1 MKKRAASG
9 VQKQESSL
17 KGPSNATASS
27 GATRSL
33 SDRVTAQLLL
43 PMLQGIAETRAGLL
57 TFVYQQGLEALEQ
70 LLAEE
75 AEAIAGPKGKHLPDR
90 THHHWGTTQTSL
102 PMGGRRIVVERP
114 RIRSKDGHEAALPS
128 VEAFAAADPLPDR
141 VAEQVVLGVSTRG
154 FARSL
159 EPLPATV
166 RSRGTSK
173 SSASRALVAKTTEK
187 VADFLKSS
195 LETVDII
202 ALFLDGIE
210 VAEQVVVVA
219 LGVVGDGTKVPLG
232 LWQGSTEN
240 AAICTALLQDLVGR
254 GLKVNE
260 PLLCVIDG
268 GKGIRKAVRDVFGE
282 HAVVQR
288 CQVHKTRNV
297 RDHLSESRRG
307 WVAGQMQDA
316 YKARSADVAKRR
328 LLQLVA
334 WLEANG
340 EEGAAASLRE
350 GLDETLTVLR
360 LGLPVLL
367 TRTFST
373 TNPIENLNGTIRRVI
388 RNVKRWR
395 PGPMVRRWTALG
407 IAEAQRSFHRIKGHA
422 HMLLLIRALRPQPA
436 TVEAKEKAA

>member
-1 MKKRAASG
+1 MKKKAATEVG
-9 VQKQESSL
+9 KQESSFEPRSC
-17 KGPSNATASS
+17 GNP
-27 GATRSL
+27 SL
-33 SDRVTAQLLL
+33 SDKVTAQLLL

-57 TFVYQQGLEALEQ
+57 AFVYQQGLEALERVLQ
-70 LLAEE
+70 AD
-75 AEAIAGPKGKHLPDR
+75 AEALAGPKGKHLPDR
-90 THHHWGTTQTSL
+90 THHRWGTTQTSL
-102 PMGGRRIVVERP
+102 PLGGRRIVVERP
-114 RIRSKDGHEAALPS
+114 RVRSKDGHEASLPS
-128 VEAFAAADPLPDR
+128 IETLSAADSLPER
-141 VAEQVVLGVSTRG
+141 VAEQIVLGVSTRG
-154 FARSL
+154 YKRSL
-159 EPLPATV
+159 EPLPAKV

-187 VADFLKSS
+187 MDDFLKSS
-195 LETVDII
+195 LEQVDLI

-219 LGVVGDGTKVPLG
+219 LGVTCDGTKVPLG

-240 AAICTALLQDLVGR
+240 AAICTELLQDLLGR
-254 GLKVNE
+254 GLKIDQ

-282 HAVVQR
+282 RAVVQR

-316 YKARSADVAKRR
+316 YRTKSAEVAKRR
-328 LLQLVA
+328 LLQLVD
-334 WLEANG
+334 WLESNG
-340 EEGAAASLRE
+340 EQSAAASLRE

-360 LGLPVLL
+360 LALPTLL

-373 TNPIENLNGTIRRVI
+373 TNPIENLNGNIRRVI

-407 IAEAQRSFHRIKGHA
+407 IAEAQRGFHRVKGHA
-422 HMLLLIRALRPQPA
+422 HMLLLVRALRPQTP
-436 TVEAKEKAA
+436 TIESQEKAA

>member
-1 MKKRAASG
+1 MKKRAATEVG
-9 VQKQESSL
+9 KQESSL
-17 KGPSNATASS
+17 VSRSRSARPSLSS
-27 GATRSL
+27 GM
-33 SDRVTAQLLL
+33 TAQLLL

-57 TFVYQQGLEALEQ
+57 EFVYQQGLEALEQ
-70 LLAEE
+70 MLQGE
-75 AEAIAGPKGKHLPDR
+75 AEAIVGPKGKHLPDR
-90 THHHWGTTQTSL
+90 THHHWGSTQTSM
-102 PMGGRRIVVERP
+102 PMGGRRVVIERP
-114 RIRSKDGHEAALPS
+114 RVRGKDGREAVLPS
-128 VEAFAAADPLPDR
+128 VEAFAAHDPLPDR
-141 VAEQVVLGVSTRG
+141 VAEQIVLGVSTRRY
-154 FARSL
+154 ARSL

-187 VADFLKSS
+187 VTDFLKSS
-195 LETVDII
+195 LETVELI

-219 LGVVGDGTKVPLG
+219 LGVTCDGTKRPLG

-240 AAICTALLQDLVGR
+240 AAICTELLQDLLGR
-254 GLKVNE
+254 GLKVDQ
-260 PLLCVIDG
+260 PFLCVIDG

-282 HAVVQR
+282 RAVVQR

-316 YKARSADVAKRR
+316 YRARSVDVAKRR
-328 LLQLVA
+328 LMQLVD
-334 WLEANG
+334 WLESNG
-340 EEGAAASLRE
+340 EQSAAASLRE

-360 LGLPVLL
+360 LGLPPLL

-407 IAEAQRSFHRIKGHA
+407 ISEAQRTFRRIKGHA
-422 HMLLLIRALRPQPA
+422 HILLLVRALRPQSPS
-436 TVEAKEKAA
+436 VESKDKAA

>member
-1 MKKRAASG
+1 MKKRAATEAG
-9 VQKQESSL
+9 KQESST
-17 KGPSNATASS
+17 GSPSSV
-27 GATRSL
+27 TRPL
-33 SDRVTAQLLL
+33 SERATAQLLL

-57 TFVYQQGLEALEQ
+57 AFVYQQGLEALEQ
-70 LLAEE
+70 MLQAE
-75 AEAIAGPKGKHLPDR
+75 ADAIAGPKGKHLPDR
-90 THHHWGTTQTSL
+90 THHHWGSTQTSL

-114 RIRSKDGHEAALPS
+114 RVRGKDGGEAVLPS
-128 VEAFAAADPLPDR
+128 FEALAAADPLPNR

-154 FARSL
+154 YARSL
-159 EPLPATV
+159 EPLPDTV

-173 SSASRALVAKTTEK
+173 SSASRALVAKTAEK

-195 LETVDII
+195 LETVDLI

-219 LGVVGDGTKVPLG
+219 LGVACDGTKVPLG

-240 AAICTALLQDLVGR
+240 AAICTELLQDLLGR
-254 GLKVNE
+254 GLKVE
-260 PLLCVIDG
+260 QPFLCVIDG

-282 HAVVQR
+282 RAVVQR

-316 YKARSADVAKRR
+316 YRAKSAEVAKRR

-334 WLEANG
+334 WLESNG
-340 EEGAAASLRE
+340 EESAAASLRE

-360 LGLPVLL
+360 LGLPALL

-395 PGPMVRRWTALG
+395 PGPMVRRWAALG
-407 IAEAQRSFHRIKGHA
+407 IGEAQRTFRRIKGHA
-422 HMLLLIRALRPQPA
+422 HILLLVRALRPQSP
-436 TVEAKEKAA
+436 TIESKEKAA